1 MVSLNYLNLLGVHL
15 EIYSLTSRDIIII
28 REGQSLTWSLSSYI
42 LSLFN
47 SWNSQQ
53 FGETLHKHLNSQ
65 KAFKSAFCQISGWLM
80 FWCIEFS
87 FFVLIPLQSNNILHR
102 KKNNEKE
109 KCIFGNN
116 FASIQIKCKIWKV
129 DILSFFV
136 FVKLLLWEFAWV
148 IKFFFH

>member
-1 MVSLNYLNLLGVHL
+1 MVSLNHLNLLGVHL

-28 REGQSLTWSLSSYI
+28 REGQSLTWNLSSYI

-80 FWCIEFS
+80 FWSIEFS

-102 KKNNEKE
+102 KKTMKKKNASSETSKE
-109 KCIFGNN
+109 KAISRQFKLNVRYGRLIFCL
-116 FASIQIKCKIWKV
+116 FLFL
-129 DILSFFV
+129 LSYCYES
-136 FVKLLLWEFAWV
+136 LLE
-148 IKFFFH
+148 